1 MATFLDF
8 EKPIAELEARIAEL
22 RETASAAEPNIE
34 AEIGRLQERAARQLR
49 DTYAKLTPW
58 QKTQVA
64 RHPERPHFMDYVGG
78 LIEDFVPLAGDRN
91 FGDDPAILGGFG
103 KLGGRRVVI
112 IGHEKGDDTASRLRH
127 NFGMARPEGYRK
139 AIRLMQLADRFG
151 LPVVT
156 LVDTPGAFPGVQA
169 EERGQAEAIAR
180 STEQCLALGVPLVAA
195 IVGEGGSGGAIAIA
209 AANKVLMLEHSV
221 YAVISPEGCA
231 SILWR
236 TAEKAADAA
245 EAMRVTAQDLKQL
258 GVIERIVPE
267 PAGGAHREPA
277 ATIAALGAAI
287 GEELD
292 ALMPLSRDAVRKER
306 RENPLCRL
314 RLAPRRPGYPSSRLR
329 AFWRKNMSDQA
340 DRHRRRP
347 AIAVPIA
354 VRGAAPSSAKAPS
367 ARRICTVSD
376 ARHPPR
382 QHGAAGP
389 RKNRAGEAGGDG
401 RSSTASRPQGHVRAA
416 ASGLLSSEKGGGSLP
431 TALRDPSEAA

>member
-34 AEIGRLQERAARQLR
+34 AEIGRLKERAARQLR

-64 RHPERPHFMDYVGG
+64 RHPERPHFKDYVAG
-78 LIEDFVPLAGDRN
+78 LIEDFVPLSGDRN

-103 KLGGRRVVI
+103 RLDGRRVVV
-112 IGHEKGDDTASRLRH
+112 IGHEKGDDTASRLEH

-209 AANKVLMLEHSV
+209 AANRVLMLEHSV

-267 PAGGAHREPA
+267 PTGGAHREPA
-277 ATIAALGAAI
+277 VMIAALGAAI

-292 ALMPLSRDAVRKER
+292 ALAPLSRDAVRKER
-306 RENPLCRL
+306 REK
-314 RLAPRRPGYPSSRLR
+314 
-329 AFWRKNMSDQA
+329 F
-340 DRHRRRP
+340 
-347 AIAVPIA
+347 
-354 VRGAAPSSAKAPS
+354 
-367 ARRICTVSD
+367 
-376 ARHPPR
+376 
-382 QHGAAGP
+382 
-389 RKNRAGEAGGDG
+389 
-401 RSSTASRPQGHVRAA
+401 
-416 ASGLLSSEKGGGSLP
+416 LSV
-431 TALRDPSEAA
+431 A